1 MRLFTHLSL
10 AALVLAALFQFT
22 VVRSVDRGAANSMAQ
37 IAQTHNAEFGG
48 QTEAS
53 KEMIAQQ
60 RKGVLR
66 EQRQNLRD
74 KVEKALKHKVTTPQ
88 IAIGFMAIGV
98 IFWAVAVLRKEENVH
113 HALNAVFLVVFCV
126 VRWLNFL

>member
-1 MRLFTHLSL
+1 MRIFTQLSL
-10 AALVLAALFQFT
+10 VSLVLAALLQFT

-37 IAQTHNAEFGG
+37 IAQTHNAALDG

-53 KEMIAQQ
+53 REMIAQQ
-60 RKGVLR
+60 RKGILR
-66 EQRQNLRD
+66 EQRQNARD
-74 KVEKALKHKVTTPQ
+74 KIEGAFKHKVTTPQ
-88 IAIGFMAIGV
+88 LGIGFMALGIVLWG
-98 IFWAVAVLRKEENVH
+98 VAVLRKEENVH